1 MSINDAMQAAAKE
14 LEQQQKMI
22 AYRTDPAL
30 WIKDVMGKELWSRQA
45 EIAQSVVE
53 NKRTAVKSSNSVGKS
68 YLAAML
74 VCWWVSVYPENQ
86 TLAITTAST
95 GPQVH
100 KVLWRYVRQFHA
112 EYNLK
117 GYVTMGSEWKT
128 DDGTL
133 LGFGRKPDG
142 DDVTGF
148 QGYHAD
154 YILVIADEAGNIPE
168 PLFAGF
174 EAVTVNDTSR
184 IVGIGNPDVHGSYFH
199 SIFKKP
205 KEQSVWERMTI
216 SSFDTPAFTG
226 EKVPQTILDNLASRK
241 WVEDRAKEWGVD
253 SPRYQA
259 KVLGEFADQSEA
271 TLFSQTTINNGI
283 DAEKTPDDLVPIHL
297 GVDVARF
304 GTDFSTIYSCQGGKI
319 RHIAHWSFT
328 DTVESANRVIH
339 WAFEL
344 GATEVRID
352 GVGIGAGVLD
362 MVGRRSEGR
371 FETIGIVGNASS
383 PDLDK
388 WVNARA
394 YYYDNMRERMK
405 NGELDIDEA
414 DTTLHD
420 ELGIIEYK
428 FSKSRG
434 ALQIESKDDMKK
446 RGVKSPDF
454 ADAAMY
460 SCAQLGI
467 DPTDPVSKLKPGQ
480 EYNLDMAEILQ
491 QMELAISPF

>member
-1 MSINDAMQAAAKE
+1 MSINDAMQAAAVE
-14 LEQQQKMI
+14 LEQRRKMI

-30 WIKDVMGKELWSRQA
+30 WIKDVMGKELWSRQG
-45 EIAQSVVE
+45 EIAMSIVD

-100 KVLWRYVRQFHA
+100 KVLWRYIRQFHT

-184 IVGIGNPDVHGSYFH
+184 VLAIGNPDVHGSYFH

-226 EKVPQTILDNLASRK
+226 EPVPQTILDNLASK
-241 WVEDRAKEWGVD
+241 QWVADRAKEWGTD

-271 TLFSQTTINNGI
+271 TLFSQTTINTGI
-283 DAEKTPDDLVPIHL
+283 DTELDPDNLVPIHL
-297 GVDVARF
+297 GVDIARF
-304 GTDFSTIYSCQGGKI
+304 GTDFSTVYSCQGGKI
-319 RHIAHWSFT
+319 RKVAHWSFT
-328 DTVESANRVIH
+328 DTVESANRILH

-344 GATEVRID
+344 NATEVRID

-362 MVGRRSEGR
+362 MVTRRSEGR
-371 FETIGIVGNASS
+371 FEAIGIVGNAMP
-383 PDLDK
+383 PDNDK
-388 WVNARA
+388 WLNARA
-394 YYYDNMRERMK
+394 YFYDDMRERMR
-405 NGELDIDEA
+405 NGKLDIDPE
-414 DTTLHD
+414 DTTLQD

-428 FSKSRG
+428 FSKQRG
-434 ALQIESKDDMKK
+434 ALQIESKDDMKT

-460 SCAQLGI
+460 SCADLGI
-467 DPTDPVSKLKPGQ
+467 DPTDPVSKLKHGDVFEVSP
-480 EYNLDMAEILQ
+480 EEILLYESG
-491 QMELAISPF
+491 MISPF

>member
-1 MSINDAMQAAAKE
+1 MSIQDAMKEAAKE
-14 LEQQQKMI
+14 LGWRSRQLE
-22 AYRTDPAL
+22 YRTNPAL
-30 WIKDVMGKELWSRQA
+30 WIKDVMGMELWSLQA
-45 EIAQSVVE
+45 DIAQSVVL

-74 VCWWVSVYPENQ
+74 ACWWVSVYPENQ
-86 TLAITTAST
+86 TLVITTAST

-100 KVLWRYVRQFHA
+100 KVLWRYIRQFHSD
-112 EYNLK
+112 YNLK
-117 GYVTMGSEWKT
+117 GYVTMASEWRT

-154 YILVIADEAGNIPE
+154 YILVLADEAGNIPE

-184 IVGIGNPDVHGSYFH
+184 IMAIGNPDVHGSYFH

-205 KEQSVWERMTI
+205 EAESVWKRMTI

-226 EKVPQTILDNLASRK
+226 EKVPQTILDNLASK
-241 WVEDRAKEWGVD
+241 QWVADRAKEWGVD

-271 TLFSQTTINNGI
+271 TLFSQTTINTGI
-283 DAEKTPDDLVPIHL
+283 DTEFDPDKLVPVHL

-304 GTDFSTIYSCQGGKI
+304 GTDFSTIYSYQGGKI
-319 RHIAHWSFT
+319 RHVAHWSYC
-328 DTVESANRVIH
+328 DTVESANRVLH

-344 GATEVRID
+344 NATEVRID

-362 MVGRRSEGR
+362 MVANKSEGR
-371 FETIGIVGNASS
+371 FETIGIVGNAQS

-388 WVNARA
+388 WLNARA

-405 NGELDIDEA
+405 NSKLDIDPT
-414 DTTLHD
+414 DIVLQD

-460 SCAQLGI
+460 ACAELGI
-467 DPTDPVSKLKPGQ
+467 DPTDPVSKLRPGD
-480 EYNLDMAEILQ
+480 EYEIALSEIFSE
-491 QMELAISPF
+491 MEASISPL

>member
-1 MSINDAMQAAAKE
+1 MSINNAMQNAAKQLGWHSRQ
-14 LEQQQKMI
+14 LE
-22 AYRTDPAL
+22 YRTNPAL
-30 WIKDVMGKELWSRQA
+30 WIKDVMGKELWSRQG
-45 EIAQSVVE
+45 EIAQSVVD

-74 VCWWVSVYPENQ
+74 ACWWVSVYPENQ
-86 TLAITTAST
+86 TLVITTAST

-100 KVLWRYVRQFHA
+100 KVLWRYVRQFHSD
-112 EYNLK
+112 YNLK
-117 GYVTMGSEWKT
+117 GYVTMASEWRT

-154 YILVIADEAGNIPE
+154 YILVLADEAGNIPE

-184 IVGIGNPDVHGSYFH
+184 IVAIGNPDVHGSYFH

-205 KEQSVWERMTI
+205 EDQSVWKRMTI

-226 EKVPQTILDNLASRK
+226 EKVPQTILDNLASK
-241 WVEDRAKEWGVD
+241 QWVADRAKEWGVD

-271 TLFSQTTINNGI
+271 TLFSQTTINAGI
-283 DAEKTPDDLVPIHL
+283 DCELDPDVHVPIHL

-304 GTDFSTIYSCQGGKI
+304 GTDFSTVYSYQGGKV
-319 RHIAHWSFT
+319 RKVAHWSFC
-328 DTVESANRVIH
+328 DTVESANRIIH

-344 GATEVRID
+344 KATEVRID

-362 MVGRRSEGR
+362 MVTHRSEGR
-371 FETIGIVGNASS
+371 FETIGIVGNAMS

-388 WVNARA
+388 WLNARA
-394 YYYDNMRERMK
+394 FYYDDMRQRMK
-405 NGELDIDEA
+405 NGELDIDPE
-414 DTTLHD
+414 DTALQD

-434 ALQIESKDDMKK
+434 ALQIESKDDMRK

-454 ADAAMY
+454 ADGAMY
-460 SCAQLGI
+460 ACADLGI
-467 DPTDPVSKLKPGQ
+467 DPTDPIHKLVQGSTFETLPD
-480 EYNLDMAEILQ
+480 EWLFAHER
-491 QMELAISPF
+491 EISPY

>member
-1 MSINDAMQAAAKE
+1 MSIQDALSQAAKE
-14 LEQQQKMI
+14 LGWRSRQLE
-22 AYRTDPAL
+22 YRTNPAL
-30 WIKDVMGKELWSRQA
+30 WIKDVMGKDLWSMQA
-45 EIAQSVVE
+45 EIAQSVVD

-74 VCWWVSVYPENQ
+74 ACWWVSVYPENQ
-86 TLAITTAST
+86 TLVITTAST

-112 EYNLK
+112 DYNLK
-117 GYVTMGSEWKT
+117 GYVTMASEWRT

-154 YILVIADEAGNIPE
+154 YILVLADEAGNIPE

-184 IVGIGNPDVHGSYFH
+184 IMAIGNPDVHGSYFH

-205 KEQSVWERMTI
+205 EAESVWKRMTI

-226 EKVPQTILDNLASRK
+226 EKVPQTILDNLASK
-241 WVEDRAKEWGVD
+241 QWVADRAKEWGVD

-271 TLFSQTTINNGI
+271 TLFSQTTINTGI
-283 DAEKTPDDLVPIHL
+283 DTDKDPDKLVPIRL

-304 GTDFSTIYSCQGGKI
+304 GTDFSAIYSYQGGKV
-319 RHIAHWSFT
+319 RKVAHWSYT
-328 DTVESANRVIH
+328 DTVESANRILH

-362 MVGRRSEGR
+362 MVTHRCEGR
-371 FETIGIVGNASS
+371 FIPIGIVGNAQS

-388 WVNARA
+388 WLNARA
-394 YYYDNMRERMK
+394 YYYDDMRRRMA
-405 NGELDIDEA
+405 NGEIDIDPE
-414 DTTLHD
+414 DTNLQD

-434 ALQIESKDDMKK
+434 ALQIESKDDMKM

-454 ADAAMY
+454 ADASMY
-460 SCAQLGI
+460 ACADLTV
-467 DPTDPVSKLKPGQ
+467 DPRDPVNQLPIGSTFETMPDDWLFAH
-480 EYNLDMAEILQ
+480 ERE
-491 QMELAISPF
+491 ISPF